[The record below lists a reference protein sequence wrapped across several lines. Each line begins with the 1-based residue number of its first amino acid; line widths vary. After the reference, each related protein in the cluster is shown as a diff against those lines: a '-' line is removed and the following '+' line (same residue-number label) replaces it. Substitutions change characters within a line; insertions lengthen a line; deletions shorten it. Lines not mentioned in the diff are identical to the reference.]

1 MTWIAKLCFGQ
12 YSYFSKTFK
21 FSVTVC
27 LFHSGRL
34 LEWRTRRLRTG
45 KASLPLW
52 NAQEQNTWI
61 YARSWWTPRQMRQS
75 GFSGAIASKRWA
87 RYQPISLSIQCVKY
101 KKKHSFDINSV
112 FAKLISLLKLYYYS
126 YAIFAVIKII
136 KLINSHFITAY
147 GIPKQTK
154 SSYNNNVNKRSPYVC
169 VFFVWLMA
177 YLWTMDV

>member
-1 MTWIAKLCFGQ
+1 MISSWIVWSALSMIFVFSLDNLLLSLLESKLYFRLYCLHNFYDLTWIAKLCFGQ
-12 YSYFSKTFK
+12 FSYFSKTFK
-21 FSVTVC
+21 FWVTVC

-87 RYQPISLSIQCVKY
+87 RYQPISLSTQCVKY
-101 KKKHSFDINSV
+101 KKNIH
-112 FAKLISLLKLYYYS
+112 L
-126 YAIFAVIKII
+126 
-136 KLINSHFITAY
+136 T
-147 GIPKQTK
+147 
-154 SSYNNNVNKRSPYVC
+154 
-169 VFFVWLMA
+169 
-177 YLWTMDV
+177 